1 MSVMDKYHKVFALE
15 IKSEPQD
22 NAMEN
27 IDSTRKISNKNQ
39 RYKPDLPCQRHLC
52 EAAKHF
58 HKFTPQKEALNYCLP
73 TFLLA
78 IGTVSIF
85 ILLL

>member
-1 MSVMDKYHKVFALE
+1 MDKYHRVCALE

-22 NAMEN
+22 NAMAN
-27 IDSTRKISNKNQ
+27 IDSARKISNKIQ
-39 RYKPDLPCQRHLC
+39 RYKPDLPCQQHLC

-58 HKFTPQKEALNYCLP
+58 PKFTLQKEAINYCLP

-78 IGTVSIF
+78 IGTISIF